1 MSFKD
6 NFTDKFMEIS
16 GRIGSQRHLVAIR
29 DSFIAAMPI
38 TMAGSIAVLLN
49 VFLRDL
55 PTSLG
60 WDSFAAAVAPIVEI
74 NGYVNAGT
82 IGVMAMFFAFSLGSN
97 LSESYGVNSLAGG
110 LISFA
115 SFIVVIPQS
124 LNITTELTGVDNT
137 IIQALIQS
145 GFNITEADGVS
156 SLATSG
162 SGLSLGYLGA
172 TGLFSALII
181 GMVSTMIYSYLM
193 RKKITIKL
201 PDSVPPAV
209 SKAFAAIIPG
219 TVAIYVSAIIGFI
232 ALQLTGLSLNDLI
245 SQYIQLPLMGLSQ
258 GIGSVIL
265 LTFLVQLLWFFGLHG
280 HNVLAPIMDGV
291 YGAALNENT
300 VVYEATRD
308 IAQLPWEWTRG
319 SFDAYAQMGGSGATL
334 GLIIAI
340 LWLSKREEHRTIAK
354 LSAPMGVFNINEP
367 VIFGMPIV
375 LNPQFAIPWLITP
388 PILVTIAYLA
398 TSWGLVPPVF
408 LAVPWITP
416 PGIYAFLATGG
427 SIAAGILALFNMF
440 ISFLIY
446 VPFVLA
452 ANKVKVEDAGDFEVA
467 E

>member
-55 PTSLG
+55 PTNLG
-60 WDSFAAAVAPIVEI
+60 WDGFLSAMAPIVEI
-74 NGYVNAGT
+74 NSYVYAGT
-82 IGVMAMFFAFSLGSN
+82 IALMAMFFAFSLGSN
-97 LSESYGVNSLAGG
+97 LAESYGVNSLAGG

-115 SFIVVIPQS
+115 SFLAVVPQTIDVATDLS
-124 LNITTELTGVDNT
+124 GVDGSV
-137 IIQALIQS
+137 ISSL
-145 GFNITEADGVS
+145 TEFGMTVSETDGVS
-156 SLATSG
+156 SLMTNTT
-162 SGLSLGYLGA
+162 GLALNYLGA

-181 GMVSTMIYSYLM
+181 GMISTMIYSYLM
-193 RKKITIKL
+193 RKNITIKM
-201 PDSVPPAV
+201 PDTVPPAV
-209 SKAFAAIIPG
+209 NKAFAAIIPG
-219 TVAIYVSAIIGFI
+219 TVAIYASAIIGYL
-232 ALQLTGLSLNDLI
+232 ALSLTGLSLNDLI

-265 LTFLVQLLWFFGLHG
+265 LTFLVQLFWFFGLHG

-300 VVYEATRD
+300 AIYETTRD
-308 IAQLPWEWTRG
+308 IAQLPWDWTRG

-334 GLIIAI
+334 ALIIAI
-340 LWLSKREEHRTIAK
+340 LWFSKREEHKTIAK
-354 LSAPMGVFNINEP
+354 LSAPMGIFNINEP
-367 VIFGMPIV
+367 VIFGMPVV

-388 PILVTIAYLA
+388 PILVTIAYLV
-398 TSWGLVPPVF
+398 TSWGWVPPVF

-416 PGIYAFLATGG
+416 PGLYAFLATGG
-427 SIAAGILALFNMF
+427 SFGAAVLSLFNIVVAFFIYAPFVIAANR
-440 ISFLIY
+440 
-446 VPFVLA
+446 
-452 ANKVKVEDAGDFEVA
+452 VKVDDTTIESVN
-467 E
+467 